1 MSQRQNNEDIK
12 KIEKDIKICQ
22 LNDDVL
28 ISYNIEMLE
37 KMKLGYEQMGEI
49 NLKYANESVPDFK
62 DGVYYEKWLCGV

>member
-1 MSQRQNNEDIK
+1 M
-12 KIEKDIKICQ
+12 KICQ